1 MQTHP
6 RRQKQAKESS
16 KALFLLEG
24 ESQQFLDTHD
34 ATPNEDDDGDDTK
47 TLVDDSGALSPDDLY
62 NLTTSI
68 GDGENSP
75 ETIDDLLKQPA
86 NGPFVHENVTK
97 PESPNSSQLPSH
109 SVSQP
114 GSSLAPTG
122 NPNSLGIQVKN
133 MVAAFTVLRSLENA
147 KLDSDF
153 VEIRDKLVKQWW
165 LTAALILGIFA
176 VDIAA
181 YALSPDSLF
190 QVSQGGRFAISASGL
205 IIATA
210 ASFDT
215 YLIARFSWLEG
226 GRFKAAATDAYDSF
240 VCFSILFSLPLFL
253 VFL

>member
-24 ESQQFLDTHD
+24 ESQQFPDTHD

-114 GSSLAPTG
+114 GSSLTPTG

-153 VEIRDKLVKQWW
+153 VEIRDKLVKQW
-165 LTAALILGIFA
+165 
-176 VDIAA
+176 
-181 YALSPDSLF
+181 
-190 QVSQGGRFAISASGL
+190 
-205 IIATA
+205 
-210 ASFDT
+210 
-215 YLIARFSWLEG
+215 
-226 GRFKAAATDAYDSF
+226 
-240 VCFSILFSLPLFL
+240 
-253 VFL
+253 